1 MKNTYNTVQRK
12 RLTDYL
18 EKNCDR
24 EIPSSEIIA
33 AVSGNVAGKS
43 TVYRLIGKLCD
54 DGELIRTVGNDGKSV
69 FYRYVSRANACNE
82 HFHLKCEE
90 CGKIIHLNCDLMEK
104 FCAHMEKDHGFI
116 LDPCSTVICGV
127 CSECKKRMDGKI

>member
-24 EIPSSEIIA
+24 ELSSSEIIA
-33 AVSGNVAGKS
+33 AVSGDVAGKS

-54 DGELIRTVGNDGKSV
+54 DG
-69 FYRYVSRANACNE
+69 
-82 HFHLKCEE
+82 
-90 CGKIIHLNCDLMEK
+90 
-104 FCAHMEKDHGFI
+104 
-116 LDPCSTVICGV
+116 
-127 CSECKKRMDGKI
+127 

>member
-12 RLTDYL
+12 RLTEYL

-43 TVYRLIGKLCD
+43 TVYRLIG
-54 DGELIRTVGNDGKSV
+54 TVGNDGKSV

-82 HFHLKCEE
+82 HFHLKCEK

-127 CSECKKRMDGKI
+127 CSECKKEWTEKYDTQM